1 MIRFFRFVL
10 VVLVLFV
17 VALLSAVTTMHF
29 AIHGAEVSVPDFR
42 GLTVAEAMRK
52 GAVLDLN
59 LSVDNR
65 FYSAEMPAG
74 RVLTQSPASGTV
86 VRREWHVRVTQS
98 LGPQRMA
105 IPNVLGQQERAAT
118 IAIRRAGLDLGNVA
132 RMPYPN
138 TAAGT
143 VVAQNPAPDAEG
155 VERPSLSLLVADSSA
170 GTAEGMVMPDLTGQ
184 TFPAAAS
191 AITHAGLKLAPA
203 IEVPANVPDI
213 PPIGPPAGATQ
224 SPSAPIPA
232 GTVIGQTPQAG
243 NRVDANTPIQLTV
256 TR

>member
-17 VALLSAVTTMHF
+17 VALFSAITTMHF
-29 AIHGAEVSVPDFR
+29 AIHGAEVKVPDFR
-42 GLTVAEAMRK
+42 GLGTAEAMRK
-52 GAVLDLN
+52 AASLDLN
-59 LSVDNR
+59 LTVDSR

-74 RVLTQSPASGTV
+74 RVLTQSPASGTI
-86 VRREWHVRVTQS
+86 VRREWHVRVTES
-98 LGPQRMA
+98 MGPQRMA

-118 IAIRRAGLDLGNVA
+118 ITIRRAGLDLGNVA

-138 TAAGT
+138 AAAGM
-143 VVAQNPAPDAEG
+143 VIAQNPAPDAEG

-170 GTAEGMVMPDLTGQ
+170 ATSDGMVMPDLTGQ
-184 TFPAAAS
+184 MYSAAVF

-203 IEVPANVPDI
+203 IEVPANVPAV
-213 PPIGPPAGATQ
+213 PLPASSQ
-224 SPSAPIPA
+224 NPSAPIPA
-232 GTVIGQTPQAG
+232 GAVISQVPAAG

-256 TR
+256 AR